1 MLEQK
6 SAELNALTAKQ
17 TSPVEQ
23 VDYEQENSRLQESNA
38 RLTRQIEEEK
48 QSYED
53 FKNKIVMVIEENE
66 NL

>member
-1 MLEQK
+1 M
-6 SAELNALTAKQ
+6 
-17 TSPVEQ
+17 EQ